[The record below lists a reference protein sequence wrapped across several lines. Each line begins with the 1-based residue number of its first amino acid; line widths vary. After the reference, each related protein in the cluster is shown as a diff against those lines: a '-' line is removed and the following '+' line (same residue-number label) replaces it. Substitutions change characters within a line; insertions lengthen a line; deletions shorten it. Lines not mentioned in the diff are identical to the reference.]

1 MPNELSGQSVNVGA
15 SKIVEL
21 FTPKAENTGS
31 ADDRDLD
38 ALAVEDIS
46 VHGNPL
52 FPIRLQPHFYKP
64 PSGVF
69 LISLPSE
76 AVTSTPALTRTKKVS
91 CPMAQADRVLST
103 SRTTASEILQGVQ
116 ADGMRLAYRVS
127 P

>member
-52 FPIRLQPHFYKP
+52 FPLCLRLIGLQ
-64 PSGVF
+64 GN
-69 LISLPSE
+69 
-76 AVTSTPALTRTKKVS
+76 
-91 CPMAQADRVLST
+91 AQAF
-103 SRTTASEILQGVQ
+103 SRSSNGLRLPPQMLR
-116 ADGMRLAYRVS
+116 DGFQRL
-127 P
+127 